1 MNTIKK
7 IMLGGLLLLTL
18 KNANSQSP
26 AQSQMLEI
34 TYNKTVSLLFPTVIK
49 SVDRGSRDVLAQK
62 AKGVENVLQLKA
74 ARENFSETN
83 ITVITADGAI
93 HQFAV
98 NYVHTPAALVVDL
111 SGDHHIPETHPPLIF
126 QTDMTESDMENYA
139 ADIVEEKRNIRFIKT
154 GRHKMKLALHGI
166 YIKRDMI
173 FYHFRMVNNSN
184 INYDVDFLRF
194 YIQDQKKAKRTASQE
209 VDVQPVYVYGKDEM
223 VPGKSSVDV
232 VYALEKF
239 TIPEAKHLIVEMFE
253 ENGGRNLNLSIR
265 NRTIV
270 NAQLID

>member
-1 MNTIKK
+1 MNMITKFI
-7 IMLGGLLLLTL
+7 LGGLLLLTL
-18 KNANSQSP
+18 KNANGQPP

-62 AKGVENVLQLKA
+62 VKGVENVLQLKA

-83 ITVITADGAI
+83 ITVITADGTI
-93 HQFAV
+93 HQFTV
-98 NYVHTPAALVVDL
+98 NYVNAPTTLVVDARGERFEA
-111 SGDHHIPETHPPLIF
+111 SARPPLIF
-126 QTDMTESDMENYA
+126 QADMTESDMEYRA
-139 ADIVEEKRNIRFIKT
+139 SSIAEQKRSIRFIKE
-154 GRHKMKLALHGI
+154 GKYKMQLSLRGI
-166 YIKRDMI
+166 YIEENII
-173 FYHFRMVNNSN
+173 FYHFRIDNNSN

-209 VDVQPVYVYGKDEM
+209 VDVKPVYIYGQDRL
-223 VPGKSSVDV
+223 VPGKSSVDI

-239 TIPEAKHLIVEMFE
+239 TIPDAKHLVIEMFE
-253 ENGGRNLNLSIR
+253 KNGGRNLNLFIK

-270 NAQLID
+270 NARLIE